1 MQLLDRHAIQ
11 NRLPL
16 EESGCVFG
24 RANSESKQKSPVLR
38 AFTERMWKEIMK
50 LFSYLTR
57 VYT

>member
-24 RANSESKQKSPVLR
+24 RANSESKNHLFFALSQKECGKR
-38 AFTERMWKEIMK
+38 
-50 LFSYLTR
+50 
-57 VYT
+57 